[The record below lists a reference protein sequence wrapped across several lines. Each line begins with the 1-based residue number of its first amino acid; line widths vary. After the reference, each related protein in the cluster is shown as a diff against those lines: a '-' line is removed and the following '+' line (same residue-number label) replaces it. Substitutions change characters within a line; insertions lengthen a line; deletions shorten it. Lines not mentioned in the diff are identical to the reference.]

1 MKKLLFKILDF
12 NLFYKRFARL
22 RWYGKL
28 LEIYSCDYK
37 SNYNCKKTHCKYIN
51 RDGQCTNTRE
61 WKNAKKLH

>member
-51 RDGQCTNTRE
+51 RDG
-61 WKNAKKLH
+61 